1 MKTSVE
7 LPIYVDRSA
16 WKIVSV
22 SSENNGEEARNAI
35 DGDPTTIWH
44 SRWAEPVAKHPHEI
58 VVDMASLL
66 EVDKFIYQP
75 RNSENGRIKDY
86 ELYFSKDGK
95 SWENKTKGVFENS
108 SSAQIVTLKEPVTA
122 RYFKLVALSEIHGR
136 DWASAAEL
144 NVNITKNLS
153 GTSGGKQTVVYV
165 DSDADGSMKLVADG
179 DKNTYWHTVHNQ
191 FYLAPY
197 PHEIQMALGKE
208 MKVKGI
214 KYTPRQDSA
223 EGRIAKYELYVSR
236 DGKEWG
242 KAVASGTFN
251 NSKETQT
258 VEFTPCQARY
268 VKLQA
273 LSAIKGD
280 KLAAIAELEILS
292 AE

>member
-1 MKTSVE
+1 M
-7 LPIYVDRSA
+7 
-16 WKIVSV
+16 
-22 SSENNGEEARNAI
+22 
-35 DGDPTTIWH
+35 
-44 SRWAEPVAKHPHEI
+44 
-58 VVDMASLL
+58 
-66 EVDKFIYQP
+66 
-75 RNSENGRIKDY
+75 
-86 ELYFSKDGK
+86 
-95 SWENKTKGVFENS
+95 
-108 SSAQIVTLKEPVTA
+108 
-122 RYFKLVALSEIHGR
+122 
-136 DWASAAEL
+136 
-144 NVNITKNLS
+144 
-153 GTSGGKQTVVYV
+153 YV
-165 DSDADGSMKLVADG
+165 DSDADGSMKLAADG

-280 KLAAIAELEILS
+280 KLAGIAELEILS